1 MPLYWVAVIKRG
13 RIIFEF
19 GMVLPYVV
27 SFYFVLSLL
36 EDIGYLP
43 RLAILLD
50 NILHR
55 LGLHGYAIIPV
66 LLGFGCNV
74 PGILATRVLESK
86 RERFIAAT
94 IISIGVPCVPL
105 QAMIFGLLGK
115 FSGFYVAGVYLV
127 LFALIIILGAVLNRV
142 MQGYSPEFLMEIPPY
157 RFPPLAVLAKKLYFR
172 IKWFLI
178 EAVPIVMLGVLL
190 INILVY
196 FRLFDFLTAIFA
208 PVIKGLFGLPR
219 EAVVALAIGFLRKDV
234 AVGMLMP
241 LALSAK
247 QLFIAVTVL
256 AISFPCIATFAVM
269 FKELGF
275 KDLVKSTLIMIFVS
289 LIVGTLLNFAIIR

>member
-1 MPLYWVAVIKRG
+1 M
-13 RIIFEF
+13 
-19 GMVLPYVV
+19 
-27 SFYFVLSLL
+27 
-36 EDIGYLP
+36 
-43 RLAILLD
+43 
-50 NILHR
+50 
-55 LGLHGYAIIPV
+55 
-66 LLGFGCNV
+66 
-74 PGILATRVLESK
+74 
-86 RERFIAAT
+86 
-94 IISIGVPCVPL
+94 
-105 QAMIFGLLGK
+105 
-115 FSGFYVAGVYLV
+115 
-127 LFALIIILGAVLNRV
+127 
-142 MQGYSPEFLMEIPPY
+142 
-157 RFPPLAVLAKKLYFR
+157 VLAKKLYFR